1 MRAHSSFNLRSYH
14 LQCLGNQ
21 KGVAL
26 VFVLLIL
33 ILLSIIA
40 GSFSRGIRS
49 DASIV
54 HQTKTRLQ
62 SNALRDAGLAYAQ
75 FMLSQPTADLRWKTD
90 ARSYPFTFDGH
101 PMNIEIQDEAGKFD
115 LNLIDQELLQIL
127 IATFE
132 ENAESLSKNIIAFR
146 EGEGGFGPDSGHLDT
161 NLDPSTPQTKWA
173 FKKTKELF
181 LVDGVTESLYQQ
193 LAPLLT
199 VYSRQKAVDLGVA
212 SEAVLNALPDSDP
225 AWVQHVLESRN
236 VIGGNTSISIPSSMS
251 KYASVKTARV
261 GQYLNI
267 SVWLTQ
273 ADGVKLATSV
283 VLHRN
288 VRRASPVFKELERNI
303 RHE

>member
-1 MRAHSSFNLRSYH
+1 MRVYSSFNLRSYH
-14 LQCLGNQ
+14 LQYLGNQ

-49 DASIV
+49 DASIIQ
-54 HQTKTRLQ
+54 HTKTRLQ

-75 FMLSQPTADLRWKTD
+75 FMFSQPTADLRWKTD
-90 ARSYPFTFDGH
+90 AKSYPFTFDGH
-101 PMNIEIQDEAGKFD
+101 RLDIEIQDEAGKFD
-115 LNLIDQELLQIL
+115 LNLIDQELLQAL
-127 IATFE
+127 IAPFAE
-132 ENAESLSKNIIAFR
+132 SSESLSRAIVDFR
-146 EGEGGFGPDSGHLDT
+146 GGVDESDFGVDLDR
-161 NLDPSTPQTKWA
+161 STPQTKRA
-173 FKKTKELF
+173 FKSVKELF
-181 LVDGVTESLYQQ
+181 FIEGVTEGLYQK

-199 VYSRQKAVDLGVA
+199 VYSRQKVVDLGVA
-212 SEAVLNALPDSDP
+212 SEAVLNALPGSDP
-225 AWVQHVLESRN
+225 AWVQQILENRSA
-236 VIGGNTSISIPSSMS
+236 IGGNTSISIPSSMS
-251 KYASVKTARV
+251 KYAGVKTARV
-261 GQYLNI
+261 GQYLNL

-273 ADGVKLATSV
+273 VDGVKLATSV